1 MSDLSSNRPG
11 LDKAERI
18 RPRSSRSRGIK
29 AKFEKARIEA
39 EEMLDAA
46 EVNYMCFEFL
56 SSACGLMKPKMA
68 EIRLGD
74 AEKINEAEVAFDRP
88 WMCRAR
94 RERSQGDQ
102 IYAEEGY
109 KL

>member
-1 MSDLSSNRPG
+1 
-11 LDKAERI
+11 
-18 RPRSSRSRGIK
+18 
-29 AKFEKARIEA
+29 
-39 EEMLDAA
+39 
-46 EVNYMCFEFL
+46 
-56 SSACGLMKPKMA
+56 MKPKMA